1 LSINLHWFLPTSDDG
16 RGITGRAHP
25 IPAAG
30 EPAAGQPRARGA
42 AWVKRPPDIEYL
54 TQVAR
59 AAELAGFDGV
69 LTPTGVWCEDA
80 WLITAALTRETRRL
94 RFIVAFRPGFLSPTL
109 AAHMAGTFQR
119 LSGGRLVL
127 NIVNGGQDDEQRMFG
142 DLLPHDER
150 YARCAEFLTVVRGA
164 WSGQPFDFT
173 GDYYQVEGASVFA
186 PPDPCPDIYFGGSS
200 PAAGQVAARH
210 ADVYLTWGEPPGQV
224 AEKIDWIR
232 RLAKD
237 EGREVRFGI
246 RLHAIARDTPEDAW
260 AEAARMLATI
270 DPGEVE
276 TTQQAL
282 AASGSVGQRRQRE
295 LHAKYRVSG
304 DPRDLEIHPNLWVGV
319 GLVRGGSG
327 AALVGSHQQVA
338 DLIEEYAALGIDEFI
353 MSGYPHLEEAYWW
366 GEGVIP
372 ELRRRGHLREAAAP
386 PAQAG

>member
-1 LSINLHWFLPTSDDG
+1 VSINLHWFLPTSDDG

-30 EPAAGQPRARGA
+30 EPDPGHQQPQGAAG
-42 AWVKRPPDIEYL
+42 VKRPPDIEYL
-54 TQVAR
+54 VQVAR
-59 AAELAGFDGV
+59 AAEMAGFDGV

-80 WLITAALTRETRRL
+80 WLMTAALTRETRRL

-127 NIVNGGQDDEQRMFG
+127 NIVNGGQDDEQRQFG

-164 WSGQPFDFT
+164 WSGQPFDFA
-173 GDYYQVEGASVFA
+173 GDYYRVEGATVFA

-200 PAAGQVAARH
+200 PAAGEVAAGH

-232 RLAKD
+232 RLAK
-237 EGREVRFGI
+237 EQGREVRFGI
-246 RLHAIARDTPEDAW
+246 RLHAIARDTPQDAW

-270 DPGEVE
+270 DPDEVE

-282 AASGSVGQRRQRE
+282 AASGSAGQRRQRE
-295 LHAKYRVSG
+295 LHAKYRASG

-372 ELRRRGHLREAAAP
+372 ELRRRGHLREPAAP
-386 PAQAG
+386 ARAD